1 MSALHY
7 LQFEPFDNPMQLSK
21 VGNWVITFLSPKDE
35 LKQIQLAI
43 THVIPRQVS
52 AQLQPR
58 RIIIHSTEHE
68 QHWLIQAIECFDS
81 TRNQEI
87 ILNAADET
95 AQQMLRSI
103 LQEFH
108 KYDVDVSLI

>member
-58 RIIIHSTEHE
+58 SIIIHSTEHE
-68 QHWLIQAIECFDS
+68 QRWLIQAIECFDS

>member
-43 THVIPRQVS
+43 THVIPRQAS

-68 QHWLIQAIECFDS
+68 QRWLIQAIECFDS

>member
-7 LQFEPFDNPMQLSK
+7 LKFEPFDNPMQLSK
-21 VGNWVITFLSPKDE
+21 VGNWVITLLSPKDE

-52 AQLQPR
+52 AQLQPS

-68 QHWLIQAIECFDS
+68 QRWLIQAIECFDS